1 SMVFPTSPPMMAV
14 IGFKLPPQLIVLNDS
29 CSPIETDRCATF
41 RRRWCRMMNEST
53 GKTDLSW
60 SCLC

>member
-1 SMVFPTSPPMMAV
+1 SMVYPTSPPMMAV
-14 IGFKLPPQLIVLNDS
+14 IGFKLPFS
-29 CSPIETDRCATF
+29 GCCSPIETDRCATF